1 MTEPS
6 EVETK
11 KNSFKTTL
19 SLILVA
25 FGLHMSV
32 MFSFLNYK
40 NIILLMAIHGFLILF
55 LVVSNFILTKV
66 KSIDEKKVGMTFLA
80 LTLFKMI
87 FSIGFLLLLFNIFDC
102 ERKIIIFNF
111 FAPFFIYL
119 LFEVINSLN
128 QLR

>member
-1 MTEPS
+1 MTEPPNI
-6 EVETK
+6 ETN
-11 KNSFKTTL
+11 KNSYKTII

-32 MFSFLNYK
+32 MFSFLSYQNLT
-40 NIILLMAIHGFLILF
+40 LLLSIHGFLILF
-55 LVVSNFILTKV
+55 LVLGNFILYKV
-66 KSIDEKKVGMTFLA
+66 KTIDDKKVGMTFLA
-80 LTLFKMI
+80 ITLFKMI
-87 FSIGFLLLLFNIFDC
+87 FSIVFLLLLFNVFEC

>member
-32 MFSFLNYK
+32 MFSFLSYK
-40 NIILLMAIHGFLILF
+40 NITLLMAIHGFLILF

-102 ERKIIIFNF
+102 EKKIIIFNF

>member
-1 MTEPS
+1 MTDPS
-6 EVETK
+6 NLK
-11 KNSFKTTL
+11 IKNNNYKTIL
-19 SLILVA
+19 SLILVV

-32 MFSFLNYK
+32 MYSYLPYQNLPL
-40 NIILLMAIHGFLILF
+40 IIAIHSFLILF
-55 LVVSNFILTKV
+55 LLVSNVILNKV
-66 KSIDEKKVGMTFLA
+66 KAIDDKKVGMTFLA
-80 LTLFKMI
+80 ITLFKMI
-87 FSIGFLLLLFNIFDC
+87 FSIGFLLLAFKIFDC

>member
-6 EVETK
+6 GVETK

-32 MFSFLNYK
+32 MYSFLSYQ
-40 NIILLMAIHGFLILF
+40 NITLLVAIHGFLILF
-55 LVVSNFILTKV
+55 LVISNLIVSKV

-87 FSIGFLLLLFNIFDC
+87 FSIGFLLLLFNVIDC

>member
-1 MTEPS
+1 MTEPPNI
-6 EVETK
+6 ETN
-11 KNSFKTTL
+11 KNSYKTII

-32 MFSFLNYK
+32 MFSFLSYQNLT
-40 NIILLMAIHGFLILF
+40 LLLAIHGFLILF
-55 LVVSNFILTKV
+55 LVLGNFILYKV
-66 KSIDEKKVGMTFLA
+66 KTIDDKKVGMTFLA
-80 LTLFKMI
+80 ITLFKMI
-87 FSIGFLLLLFNIFDC
+87 FSIVFLLLLFNVFEC